1 MTDRIWN
8 ESLSIQSQQ
17 RAARHRRVAAF
28 AHFVCETTS
37 DYDGVDVSPQK
48 GFFLTNCLPDLHK
61 RAILTNDIFG
71 PKGDFLI
78 FHDPK
83 VG

>member
-48 GFFLTNCLPDLHK
+48 GFFLTNCLPDFVVKDHSD
-61 RAILTNDIFG
+61 TNVY
-71 PKGDFLI
+71 L
-78 FHDPK
+78 
-83 VG
+83 